1 MVKNYKEVS
10 RPTTNGMV
18 YPGNCIRFSTS
29 AP

>member
-10 RPTTNGMV
+10 RPTNGMV